1 MTTVSPITSKL
12 FYGTGSRA
20 KADGV
25 ETLSVKVRL
34 RDSQLRPVAG
44 VQVELVADRAGVTI
58 EQPGPTDAKGLAIG
72 FVTATTPGPV
82 NISCLVPQAEE

>member
-12 FYGTGSRA
+12 SYGTGSSA

-25 ETLSVKVRL
+25 ESLAVKVRL

-44 VQVELVADRAGVTI
+44 VQVVLEADRAGVTI
-58 EQPGPTDAKGLAIG
+58 TQPGLTDATGLAIG

-82 NISCLVPQAEE
+82 NIICLVPQTEE